1 MIITKTPLRISFFG
15 GGTDIPT
22 FYENYGGAV
31 LGTTIEKYVYVLANE
46 RFESNVRVSYSKTEI
61 VKNSRKIQNDLIRES
76 LLYFKKYNKIE
87 IVTVADVPGTG
98 TGLGS
103 SSSTLV
109 GLINTISQL
118 SNVSLKKKDLAEI
131 ACNIEIKKLS
141 NPMGKQDQYF
151 AAYGGLL
158 YLQFKNNGEIIVK
171 KIKISKNTLKDLEKN
186 IICFYTGFSRTAS
199 GILYEQEKN
208 ILKNKSVLLEIKN
221 QAEEGKKYLEKGDLT
236 KFGQMLNEGWELKK
250 KLSDKITNSKIEN
263 YYKKAIKAGAL
274 GGKINGAGGGGF
286 LTFYCEPK
294 NQQKVRNSL
303 KNLKE
308 LNFKIDWVGSLKILS
323 S

>member
-22 FYENYGGAV
+22 FYKNYGGAV
-31 LGTTIEKYVYVLANE
+31 LGTAIEKYVYVLANK

-76 LLYFKKYNKIE
+76 LLHFKKYNKIE
-87 IVTVADVPGTG
+87 IVTIADVPGTG

-109 GLINTISQL
+109 GLINTISQF

-131 ACNIEIKKLS
+131 ACGIEIKKLS
-141 NPMGKQDQYF
+141 NPIGKQDQYF

-171 KIKISKNTLKDLEKN
+171 KIKISKNALKDLEKN

-199 GILYEQEKN
+199 DILYDQKKN

-221 QAEEGKKYLEKGDLT
+221 QAEEGKKYLENGDLT

-286 LTFYCEPK
+286 LTLYCEPK

-308 LNFKIDWVGSLKILS
+308 LNFKIDWVGSLKVLS